1 MNFNIDLSGVV
12 AKMLDKYESSQT
24 VRRLVN
30 VLVFILFLFVLG
42 GLISAIRW
50 W

>member
-1 MNFNIDLSGVV
+1 MNFNIDLSEMVV
-12 AKMLDKYESSQT
+12 KMLDRYESSRT

-30 VLVFILFLFVLG
+30 TLVFILFLFVLG
-42 GLISAIRW
+42 GFINSIRW

>member
-1 MNFNIDLSGVV
+1 MNFNIDLNGAVT
-12 AKMLDKYESSQT
+12 KMLDKYESSQK

-42 GLISAIRW
+42 GFIQAIKW

>member
-1 MNFNIDLSGVV
+1 MNFNIDLNGVV
-12 AKMLDKYESSQT
+12 TKMLDKYESSQT

-42 GLISAIRW
+42 GFIQAIKW